1 MPKNLRAYGTLE
13 TDILMESEE
22 IMYFVD
28 RETIEQTLVFMEEQL
43 AFLQQHTTWDTKIGQ
58 LALERSLHTVI
69 ESIIDVGNSMIDGFI
84 MRDPGSYEDIV
95 DILEDEKVIGKDMH
109 GDLVNAV
116 KLRKHLVQEFTQVD
130 HQMCIDTFTSSEKAL
145 LAFPLAVRNYLK
157 NELGPVSAF
166 RR

>member
-1 MPKNLRAYGTLE
+1 MPKNLKAYGTLKA
-13 TDILMESEE
+13 DILMECEE
-22 IMYFVD
+22 MYFVD
-28 RETIEQTLVFMEEQL
+28 RETIEKTLTFMEEQL
-43 AFLQQHTTWDTKIGQ
+43 SFLHEHSSWESKIEQ

-84 MRDPGSYEDIV
+84 MRDPGSYEDII

-109 GDLVNAV
+109 ADLVQVV
-116 KLRKHLVQEFTQVD
+116 KLRKHLVQEFTEVD
-130 HQMCIDTFTSSEKAL
+130 HQMCIDTCTSAEGALKAF
-145 LAFPLAVRNYLK
+145 APAVRTYLE